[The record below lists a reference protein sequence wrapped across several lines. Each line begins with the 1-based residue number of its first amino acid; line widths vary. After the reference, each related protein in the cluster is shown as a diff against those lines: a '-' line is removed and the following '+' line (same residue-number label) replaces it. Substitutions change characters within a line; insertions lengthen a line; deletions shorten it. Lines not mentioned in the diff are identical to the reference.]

1 MMNEKK
7 FDYESY
13 IQRQLK
19 NIDDLDQRRFARELL
34 LEGLGKVFAWTESRY
49 EALEQRV
56 LQELE
61 MPGEK
66 FSVSMTVASKKDY
79 DPINSFWFPVCPED
93 VAKKE
98 QGEGRRIYLAAS
110 DQALGRFIRQ
120 GVVKGIWEEEG
131 KELLFHIR
139 KPERYRE
146 AMKRLYSLF
155 VTNHVPWRTVHM
167 GHLDRLFELTAEEEI
182 PENARISFQWGEWKE
197 MVREDMIPLWNLER
211 QSISSHQY
219 RMPILEEVIYEYTF
233 FLTDEREEG
242 DGYLMEAG
250 EDILS
255 IRYEENSVLIKTG
268 RQTLQNVWAYRLH
281 QEEPPGDTFGYGDPI
296 LSNRRK
302 DHMAA
307 RYLHQ
312 TGNFLQT
319 PAELAR
325 KVQELSGDYE
335 IEVSGYEITDRAGL
349 EKAGESVILGDMNE
363 FSGIQVF
370 SRDSRSVLLI
380 RMEAKEGT
388 QDFLCQSQARYILSQ
403 LQMEFMEYQCA
414 GILL

>member
-19 NIDDLDQRRFARELL
+19 SIDDLDQRRFARELL

-56 LQELE
+56 LRELD

-66 FSVSMTVASKKDY
+66 FSVSMTVAPEKDY
-79 DPINSFWFPVCPED
+79 DPINSFWFPVYPED
-93 VAKKE
+93 VAKAEPEK
-98 QGEGRRIYLAAS
+98 GKRIYLAAS
-110 DQALGRFIRQ
+110 DQELGRFIRQ

-131 KELLFHIR
+131 KEILFRIR

-146 AMKRLYSLF
+146 AMRRLYSLF

-167 GHLDRLFELTAEEEI
+167 GHLDRLFELTPEEALPEDAEV
-182 PENARISFQWGEWKE
+182 RLQWGEWEK
-197 MVREDMIPLWNLER
+197 MVREDVVPLWNLER
-211 QSISSHQY
+211 QSISSQQY
-219 RMPILEEVIYEYTF
+219 RIPNLDEVIYEYTF
-233 FLTDEREEG
+233 FLPDERAEE

-255 IRYEENSVLIKTG
+255 IRYEKNSVLIKTG
-268 RQTLQNVWAYRLH
+268 RASLQNVWAYRLH
-281 QEEPPGDTFGYGDPI
+281 QGEPPKDTFGYGDPI

-325 KVQELSGDYE
+325 KVRELSGGYE
-335 IEVSGYEITDRAGL
+335 IEVLDYEITDRTGL
-349 EKAGESVILGDMNE
+349 AKAGEAVILGDMNG
-363 FSGIQVF
+363 FSGTQVF

-380 RMEAKEGT
+380 RMETKGDV
-388 QDFLCQSQARYILSQ
+388 QDFLCQSQVRYILSQ